1 MQNKKVF
8 IFIVEH
14 EYLEPKVK
22 STKKSDEFSEHK
34 IHGISSLYAVGEI
47 HRRVSG
53 HKVFLV
59 DFWRFLFFRSFAL
72 PLYKVLTLD
81 KAN

>member
-34 IHGISSLYAVGEI
+34 IHGISTLYAVGEI
-47 HRRVSG
+47 HRW
-53 HKVFLV
+53 F
-59 DFWRFLFFRSFAL
+59 D
-72 PLYKVLTLD
+72 
-81 KAN
+81 

>member
-22 STKKSDEFSEHK
+22 STKKSDEFREHK
-34 IHGISSLYAVGEI
+34 DTKYFWWIFGDFCFFVLAFFVII
-47 HRRVSG
+47 N
-53 HKVFLV
+53 KV
-59 DFWRFLFFRSFAL
+59 L
-72 PLYKVLTLD
+72 PLD
-81 KAN
+81 KNK

>member
-47 HRRVSG
+47 HRKG
-53 HKVFLV
+53 
-59 DFWRFLFFRSFAL
+59 
-72 PLYKVLTLD
+72 
-81 KAN
+81 

>member
-47 HRRVSG
+47 HR
-53 HKVFLV
+53 KV
-59 DFWRFLFFRSFAL
+59 
-72 PLYKVLTLD
+72 
-81 KAN
+81 